1 MTDTGSV
8 RGPLGG
14 WEQFVARGDELVR
27 VEVSNTE
34 IAVVVEAPKGEVL
47 ARTAIPYPTAGCGG
61 YEILLSAKERYL
73 AMFLYSGQSEVGY
86 ELFYFRPYLQ
96 HIFSFGYVFGEGT
109 GPVFSSDERW
119 LALAWATNPELCLLD
134 EGVEHLPT
142 GERLVDWVT
151 LRIRELPDGSVTSCS
166 FRVRVGP
173 GFPVEGDES
182 FYPESLE
189 IAGKEARFQ
198 TGWGEPVLAPLPLPR
213 LLVIPGPRIR

>member
-1 MTDTGSV
+1 MTDVGSV

-27 VEVSNTE
+27 IEVSNTE
-34 IAVVVEAPKGEVL
+34 IAVVVEAPKGEIL

-61 YEILLSAKERYL
+61 HEILLSAKERYL
-73 AMFLYSGQSEVGY
+73 AMFLYSGQSEVGC
-86 ELFYFRPYLQ
+86 ELFYFRPHLQ
-96 HIFSFGYVFGEGT
+96 HISSFGYVFGEGT

-151 LRIRELPDGSVTSCS
+151 LRIQELPDGSAMSCS
-166 FRVRVGP
+166 VRVCVGP
-173 GFPVEGDES
+173 EFPVEGDES
-182 FYPESLE
+182 FYPECLE
-189 IAGKEARFQ
+189 IAGEEARFQ
-198 TGWGEPVLAPLPLPR
+198 TGWGEPVLAALPLPR
-213 LLVIPGPRIR
+213 LLVIPGPRSR